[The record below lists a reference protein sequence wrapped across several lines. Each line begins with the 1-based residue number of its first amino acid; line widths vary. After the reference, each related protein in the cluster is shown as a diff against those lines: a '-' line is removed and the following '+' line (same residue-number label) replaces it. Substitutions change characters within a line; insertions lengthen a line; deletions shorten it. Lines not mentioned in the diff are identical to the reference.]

1 MVTAARLAAAASWAG
16 ELERAVDA
24 RGAAARSA
32 REGASLGSA
41 AAVRVAMVE
50 TPVPAMARAA
60 AGMARATME
69 ATAAATAREAMKVE
83 ERAVVTRAAV
93 AAEVRAVATRAAVA
107 AEVRAVVAREAVAA
121 DSLARAVGD
130 REVAAVGGVAAVAR
144 ADLAAGADW
153 AARRVARAGLG

>member
-1 MVTAARLAAAASWAG
+1 MAMARVSMVTAARLAAAASWAG

-83 ERAVVTRAAV
+83 ERAVVA
-93 AAEVRAVATRAAVA
+93 RAAVA